1 MEFSL
6 RYIVKYK
13 SNAQIDMY
21 ITLDSMHKLCK
32 VQECVN
38 MFYLHKHFR
47 KNLQGNNTKWEG
59 WRQKYTNMLLYIV
72 DIGTF

>member
-32 VQECVN
+32 V
-38 MFYLHKHFR
+38 
-47 KNLQGNNTKWEG
+47 
-59 WRQKYTNMLLYIV
+59 
-72 DIGTF
+72 